1 MMAQK
6 NRTDEMP
13 RKPCRTT
20 KYSEEV
26 KTACLC
32 ALLSSDSLS
41 AVARRYCVP
50 ESTLRAWKAKAEA
63 LDADS
68 EKGLWTRA
76 REEQVKRVTVK
87 AAEGAR
93 LSAELM
99 CRRLEA
105 GARNLAR
112 CEQIDRMLLGGEESG
127 GLVLVDGTA
136 VDEARERV
144 HLTPDLEKRLS
155 DERAKR
161 GSAIPSDAALST
173 MLRALSSI
181 SEKGAGELGAAV
193 NTGGADAGALLE
205 SVEGDE
211 W

>member
-1 MMAQK
+1 MAQK
-6 NRTDEMP
+6 NCKRNAP
-13 RKPCRTT
+13 KNPHRAT

-32 ALLSSDSLS
+32 ALLCETSLS
-41 AVARRYCVP
+41 AVARRYGVP
-50 ESTLRAWKAKAEA
+50 MSTLSAWKAKAEA
-63 LDADS
+63 LDANGDKS
-68 EKGLWTRA
+68 LWTRA
-76 REEQVKRVTVK
+76 REEQVKRITVK

-93 LSAELM
+93 LSAELL

-127 GLVLVDGTA
+127 GLVVVDGTA

-144 HLTPDLEKRLS
+144 RLTPELEKRLS
-155 DERAKR
+155 EERTRR

-193 NTGGADAGALLE
+193 ETGDAKAETLLE